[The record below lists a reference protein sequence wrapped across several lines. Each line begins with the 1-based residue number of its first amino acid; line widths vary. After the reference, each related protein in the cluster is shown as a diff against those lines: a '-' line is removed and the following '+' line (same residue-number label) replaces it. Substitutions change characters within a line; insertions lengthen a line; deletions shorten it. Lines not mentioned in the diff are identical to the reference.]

1 MLCESFQKFTQ
12 LGQQNLAM
20 KVDLDK
26 QVRRSEVIH
35 VISSDFFF
43 QVLLMVIVVMEFSL
57 SRLFGQSVL
66 VLV

>member
-1 MLCESFQKFTQ
+1 
-12 LGQQNLAM
+12 M